1 MQVILAII
9 GVFGAA
15 GIIMFLSTL
24 DMGGGIKAA
33 IIIPVVLIAVYGMA
47 RIQPKETRSEKDT
60 EK

>member
-15 GIIMFLSTL
+15 GIIILFSTL

-33 IIIPVVLIAVYGMA
+33 IIIPAVFIAVYGMA
-47 RIQPKETRSEKDT
+47 RIQPKEAKSEKDT
-60 EK
+60 EQ

>member
-33 IIIPVVLIAVYGMA
+33 IVIPVVLIAVYGMA
-47 RIQPKETRSEKDT
+47 RIQPKETKSE
-60 EK
+60 

>member
-15 GIIMFLSTL
+15 GIIIFLSTL

-47 RIQPKETRSEKDT
+47 RIQPKETKSEKDN